1 MFNVPKS
8 IDVVARSR
16 WAVVMSRKK
25 YDDESD
31 ATESLTDLLAIT
43 DDVEALTTLVMME
56 AVKSAR
62 EDLKS
67 IMEGVKAMNA
77 AKQHQREVLAK
88 MQRDQAAAACAA
100 AERRGLEFSECGLG
114 GADAY
119 GRVKIA
125 IPDPGSPG
133 GVRFAEAC
141 LADGPVTSKQQ
152 LDAAV
157 DAVKG
162 QLDSMSEMGEM
173 ESLRLQMAMDRM
185 SKMMQTLSN
194 ILKKLSETSNSIT
207 QNLK

>member
-1 MFNVPKS
+1 
-8 IDVVARSR
+8 
-16 WAVVMSRKK
+16 MSRKK
-25 YDDESD
+25 RDDEMSD
-31 ATESLTDLLAIT
+31 ATESQIDLLAVT
-43 DDVEALTTLVMME
+43 DDVETMTSLVMME

-88 MQRDQAAAACAA
+88 MQKDQAAAACAA
-100 AERRGLEFSECGLG
+100 AERRELEFSECGLG
-114 GADAY
+114 GAEAY
-119 GRVKIA
+119 ERVNIA

-133 GVRFAEAC
+133 GVRFAEVC
-141 LADGPVTSKQQ
+141 LVEGGVKSREQ

-157 DAVKG
+157 DAMKG
-162 QLDSMSEMGEM
+162 RLDSMSEMGEM

-185 SKMMQTLSN
+185 SKMMTTLSN
-194 ILKKLSETSNSIT
+194 ILKKISDTSSSIT